1 MTSHPRGFTLIEL
14 LVVIAIIGL
23 LSSIV
28 LASLTTARNK
38 AFDAQRAENA
48 KTLKDALQMYYNDHG
63 TYPADP
69 IVPESVTALS
79 TALSPY
85 IGTIPNDPKS
95 GITWYYAS
103 CGSACTMYAIFIYTD
118 AIASHW
124 CRTSYAPMGGWW
136 YGQPTCP
143 F

>member
-1 MTSHPRGFTLIEL
+1 MQRDPRGFTLIEL

-28 LASLTTARNK
+28 LASLTTARYK

-48 KTLKDALQMYYNDHG
+48 KTLKDVLQMYYNDHG
-63 TYPADP
+63 TYPIDP

-79 TALSPY
+79 AALSPY

-95 GITWYYAS
+95 GVTWEYAS
-103 CGSACTMYAIFIYTD
+103 CSASTCTAYAILVYTD
-118 AIASHW
+118 
-124 CRTSYAPMGGWW
+124 T
-136 YGQPTCP
+136 
-143 F
+143 